1 MAYDRIKYN
10 QECKMDLFKLLSN
23 APLIRSLKKRMYAS
37 LSNLNY
43 ASTIHLNDKLNML
56 QAEAHSN
63 QDKLEKLLML
73 QAEALCDQHKKT
85 YKNIISGGGGW
96 IFAILSLRFT
106 LKMARMGF

>member
-1 MAYDRIKYN
+1 
-10 QECKMDLFKLLSN
+10 MDLFKLLSN

-43 ASTIHLNDKLNML
+43 ASTIHLNDKL
-56 QAEAHSN
+56 
-63 QDKLEKLLML
+63 EKLLML

-85 YKNIISGGGGW
+85 YKNIISGGGW

>member
-56 QAEAHSN
+56 QAEACSN

-85 YKNIISGGGGW
+85 YKNIISGGGGGGY
-96 IFAILSLRFT
+96 SRF
-106 LKMARMGF
+106 